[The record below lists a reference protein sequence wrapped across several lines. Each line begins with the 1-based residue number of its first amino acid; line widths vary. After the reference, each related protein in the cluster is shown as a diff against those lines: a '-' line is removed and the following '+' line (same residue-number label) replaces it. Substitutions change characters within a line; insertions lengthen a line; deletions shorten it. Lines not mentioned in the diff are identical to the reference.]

1 MTQRS
6 APVETYS
13 RRKTCIKLASLALAG
28 TTLSWNAR
36 AADPVKLRF
45 ASWTSDTEETTLTVF
60 KPFAEAVTK
69 DSGGAVQVDVFPNG
83 VLGRNLVQQGQMVL
97 DGIADF
103 AWVVPAFTPGRFPEI
118 EAFELP
124 GLFRD
129 LREATTVFSRI
140 TAAGKIK
147 SFEKF
152 KFIPI
157 GTVGTDPYSIHTRV
171 PVKSLADLKG
181 LKIRTASSIEA
192 NTLRGL
198 GAVPVGMTTVEA
210 VEAAARGTI
219 DGTTMHLSPLFDF
232 GFVRVLQ
239 HHYFL
244 RLGTVPVTILMSK
257 AKFDSLPKAGQ
268 DAIVKNSGMAIAKL
282 FSDNISAYNAKLMKK
297 LEDDP
302 KHTVVMPS
310 KADTDAAQPIFDSA
324 INTWL
329 AKSPDNKLMFD
340 LVQAEIAVARAGK

>member
-1 MTQRS
+1 MTLHSTLIENCSKRT
-6 APVETYS
+6 A
-13 RRKTCIKLASLALAG
+13 CLKLASLALAG

-45 ASWTSDTEETTLTVF
+45 ASWTSDTEETLLTVF
-60 KPFAEAVTK
+60 KPFAEAVNR
-69 DSGGAVQVDVFPNG
+69 DSGGAVQIDVFPNG
-83 VLGRNLVQQGQMVL
+83 VLGRNLMQQAQMVL

-103 AWVVPAFTPGRFPEI
+103 AWVVPAFTPGRFPET
-118 EAFELP
+118 EVFEMP

-157 GTVGTDPYSIHTRV
+157 GTVGTDPYTIHTRV

-181 LKIRTASSIEA
+181 LKIRTTSSIEA
-192 NTLRGL
+192 DTLRGL
-198 GAVPVGMTTVEA
+198 GAVPVGITTVEG

-219 DGTTMHLSPLFDF
+219 DGTTMHLSPLFDY
-232 GFVRVLQ
+232 GYVRVLQ

-244 RLGTVPVTILMSK
+244 GLGTVPVTILMSK

-302 KHTVVMPS
+302 KHTVVIPS
-310 KADTDAAQPIFDSA
+310 KADKDAAQPIFDSV
-324 INTWL
+324 INAWL
-329 AKSPDNKLMFD
+329 TKSPDNKPMLD
-340 LVQAEIAVARAGK
+340 LVQTEIAAVRAGK